1 MKESALPSKKYLH
14 SLLQTV
20 TAAGLFLLAGPIL
33 AEGILAG
40 TKIASQATGTYDHDM
55 GRTFSVTSNSI
66 TVEIGEVAGITV
78 EPFRI
83 TDVNGGSIQNND
95 ILLYDFLVT
104 NTGNNQTRIFIPS
117 KDQLVAI
124 GSTIEK
130 VEIVQFNGTNLSDN
144 SYGISIPGEIV
155 KIPDTGGYITDSQ
168 LVWLVPGRKPAGA
181 IEPNESLT
189 VRVTTTSTLNP
200 FERMAFGFGNTGKNY
215 YSNEHE
221 PDIGT
226 DDDTGGELDDV
237 RTVDIP
243 DGADGEYHG
252 EPLNGE
258 REASVWIEMT
268 INWAWPEEMAFMTVK
283 KSLARIDS
291 KYSIGGIGDRIVYR
305 LDLRVENTS
314 PVGDYSPSTLA
325 GTTINLDGLPEKRI
339 LISDAIPAGVELDLN
354 VIKKELPGNV
364 EDWTLVYTTDEADN
378 RKADYKSALH
388 AAWQTYDPLF
398 APTASSIKRIG
409 FVYKQDGTLEPGYT
423 TETHNQGL
431 ILPVIGRNLIE
442 GTNLVANIA
451 QAFGQTEEDFDNTIL
466 YDESGDQHPN
476 NYSDNGTPPN
486 FDYLMNFNWS
496 YLTNFNP
503 ATDDGVANPHIQGID
518 YGQDNT
524 GRDEDPDVGGG
535 ETLILVAS
543 YD

>member
-1 MKESALPSKKYLH
+1 MKEYALPSKKYLH

-78 EPFRI
+78 EPTGM

-130 VEIVQFNGTNLSDN
+130 VEIVQFNGTNLSD
-144 SYGISIPGEIV
+144 SSDEIRIPGEIV

-189 VRVTTTSTLNP
+189 VRVTTTSTRSYRCMAIP
-200 FERMAFGFGNTGKNY
+200 FRFGNTADNNNTKSTQNQ
-215 YSNEHE
+215 
-221 PDIGT
+221 PDVGT

-258 REASVWIEMT
+258 REASAWLQ
-268 INWAWPEEMAFMTVK
+268 INYSCEVAGMAFMTVK
-283 KSLARIDS
+283 KSFARIDTKHS
-291 KYSIGGIGDRIVYR
+291 RGGIDLGIVYR
-305 LDLRVENTS
+305 LDLRVENT
-314 PVGDYSPSTLA
+314 PPNGYGYSSTLA

-476 NYSDNGTPPN
+476 NISDYGTPRI
-486 FDYLMNFNWS
+486 FHYF
-496 YLTNFNP
+496 TNFNP
-503 ATDDGVANPHIQGID
+503 IRDDGVANPHIQGID